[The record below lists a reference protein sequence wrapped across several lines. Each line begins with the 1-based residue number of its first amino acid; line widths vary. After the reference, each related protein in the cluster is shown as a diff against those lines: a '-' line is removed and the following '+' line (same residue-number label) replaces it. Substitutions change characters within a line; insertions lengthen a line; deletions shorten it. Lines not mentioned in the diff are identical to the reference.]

1 MLITGDPTTGQT
13 VDPATAMSRFDEGWQ
28 AATVLTGYALVLAVA
43 GASLTNSAG
52 RVLTRGL
59 IAGTSPEE

>member
-1 MLITGDPTTGQT
+1 
-13 VDPATAMSRFDEGWQ
+13 MSRFDEGWQ

-43 GASLTNSAG
+43 GAHLANSAG

-59 IAGTSPEE
+59 VAGPSPEA